1 MLRTCPVQHN
11 HMTVT
16 QRSCDTWH
24 AHACTDESHDSIG
37 RHYIGGTEQIRDEYL
52 EYELS
57 QHGRQNL
64 EE

>member
-1 MLRTCPVQHN
+1 MQRTCPKQHN

-16 QRSCDTWH
+16 QRSCDTCTR
-24 AHACTDESHDSIG
+24 HACTDETG

-57 QHGRQNL
+57 QYERQNL

>member
-1 MLRTCPVQHN
+1 
-11 HMTVT
+11 MTITWQLHKGHVT
-16 QRSCDTWH
+16 H
-24 AHACTDESHDSIG
+24 AHACVDESHDSIG